1 MPAPPNMPIAA
12 LPIGTYV
19 CMCACMYVCVYV
31 CMYVCMHACMHAQ
44 PILIPPFNTAMR
56 ARKHTRK
63 RVHTRACAHMRKRRR
78 ERVRSHA
85 LASCRDPAY
94 ANALVYTEVYMT
106 DSQEKG
112 LSLSFFLSLSL
123 SLARSLARPPA
134 RSLCMC
140 CARAPSFPPLLS
152 PSPSSPTSL
161 SQSRALSEHTARLF
175 SFPHATPALS
185 GTSSLARTH
194 SLHTRLSRACL
205 RARTHA
211 HKTTADANGRASY
224 PSSFFEVH
232 HWNLL
237 SAPHRS
243 LFLSPPLCL
252 SRTARCLSSSLPSV
266 LLLLPTS
273 PLALFLLPPP
283 SLTIHPLPLCVSLS
297 INPATLHTRTH
308 TNTQRAD
315 TRTDMAGRTGGC

>member
-1 MPAPPNMPIAA
+1 
-12 LPIGTYV
+12 
-19 CMCACMYVCVYV
+19 
-31 CMYVCMHACMHAQ
+31 MHAQ

-63 RVHTRACAHMRKRRR
+63 RVHTRACAHMRKSRR

-161 SQSRALSEHTARLF
+161 SQSRALSEHTARGFSLF
-175 SFPHATPALS
+175 LMPHPLCRAHPHSHARTRCTRACRARVCVHAHTHTKQRQMQTGEHPTRHRSLKYIT
-185 GTSSLARTH
+185 GTSSLPRTGLYFSPRLFVSPALLAVSPPPFLPSFCC
-194 SLHTRLSRACL
+194 SLRPPLLSFSSRLRPLQYILFLSVSVSASIPL
-205 RARTHA
+205 RCTHA
-211 HKTTADANGRASY
+211 HTQTHNALTHGRTWREGQADASER
-224 PSSFFEVH
+224 H
-232 HWNLL
+232 
-237 SAPHRS
+237 
-243 LFLSPPLCL
+243 
-252 SRTARCLSSSLPSV
+252 
-266 LLLLPTS
+266 
-273 PLALFLLPPP
+273 
-283 SLTIHPLPLCVSLS
+283 
-297 INPATLHTRTH
+297 
-308 TNTQRAD
+308 
-315 TRTDMAGRTGGC
+315 